1 MTTTV
6 TTKLPRSSPHRIRR
20 NVFAALAAGALIAST
35 ALVVNR
41 IVHDSSPVAVQTPN
55 APSVGVTAADVCSG
69 GLGWACIYTN
79 APSVG
84 VTAADVCSGGLGWAC
99 TYTNA
104 PSVAVTAADV
114 CSGGLG
120 WACISTP
127 QS

>member
-20 NVFAALAAGALIAST
+20 NVFAALAAGALIVST
-35 ALVVNR
+35 AFVVNR
-41 IVHDSSPVAVQTPN
+41 IVDDDFSPAAVQTPN

-69 GLGWACIYTN
+69 GLGWACIPTN
-79 APSVG
+79 APSFG
-84 VTAADVCSGGLGWAC
+84 VTAADICGGGLAWAC
-99 TYTNA
+99 VFT
-104 PSVAVTAADV
+104 PQMTAADV

-120 WACISTP
+120 WACIFTP